1 VSILLC
7 HASDLHHSAQN
18 AKYSL
23 PVLKEFVDVAIAE
36 ECRVCLFCG
45 DVWDH
50 VVLNSESSSLVPV
63 LDEFKRLADHMPVL
77 MIAGNQP
84 HDVVG
89 SLDVFE
95 RLETTFPIR
104 VSKTYETVY
113 LSGLGQW
120 CDEFPKD
127 AECILQVH
135 CIPYPTVRLL
145 CPNSEGVADPMLVS
159 RQMLSNV
166 FQHFS
171 NETRASVVPTVLVG
185 HFAIDGSDQNGTPL
199 FEPLGVSL
207 EQVLRV
213 GADYT
218 ALGHIHNAH
227 QRMLELQ
234 PVKYAGSMFHKTFGE
249 PEEKGFWIVDVEKGS
264 TKPTW
269 HKLQSTCP
277 LLLKD
282 VQLEETSFFDYKAGA
297 GKRVRVRLHVD
308 KLEARSDELQK
319 ELTRLYVEAGA
330 VDVKVEFV
338 VEQAESKRS
347 IEVTMATTLADKYD
361 AYCRS
366 IDHNPSGELV
376 FVTALQSSLDP
387 VELEKL

>member
-1 VSILLC
+1 MSLRLV
-7 HASDLHHSAQN
+7 HFADLHHSPKCMSYA
-18 AKYSL
+18 L
-23 PVLKEFVDVAIAE
+23 PVLRELVDKAIELECKVAVFAGD
-36 ECRVCLFCG
+36 LF
-45 DVWDH
+45 DH
-50 VVLNSESSSLVPV
+50 ALLNAESSSVISV
-63 LDEFKRLADHMPVL
+63 LDEFRRLASCMPTLLVQ
-77 MIAGNQP
+77 GNSS

-120 CDEFPKD
+120 CGEFPKD

-135 CIPYPTVRLL
+135 CMPYPTVRLL

-159 RQMLSNV
+159 RQMLNHV

-185 HFAIDGSDQNGTPL
+185 HFAIDGSDLNGVPL

-227 QRMLELQ
+227 QSMLALQ

-249 PEEKGFWIVDVEKGS
+249 PEEKGFWIVDVAKGS
-264 TKPTW
+264 AKPTW
-269 HKLQSTCP
+269 YKLQSTHP
-277 LLLKD
+277 LLLHD

-297 GKRVRVRLHVD
+297 GKRVRVRLHID
-308 KLEARSDELQK
+308 RLEARSDELSA
-319 ELTRLYVEAGA
+319 ELTRLYEQAGA

-338 VEQAESKRS
+338 VEQVESKRS

-361 AYCRS
+361 AYCKS
-366 IDHNPSGELV
+366 IDHDPSNELE
-376 FVTALQSSLDP
+376 FVKALQSSLDP